1 MAYTTYDSPVG
12 ELTLVASDAGLQ
24 AIWWPDDVRAL
35 PIGERDDNHAV
46 LVRAATELD
55 EYFSGQRQEF
65 SVPLD
70 PVGTDFQRSAWEV
83 LRTIPY
89 GQTISYGEQARRLP
103 RVGRLNAPHSSLFL
117 DVRMRHR
124 HILST
129 QLILA
134 ALANG
139 GSHACNTTNMIGM
152 AMSAYG
158 AKHAYAGMLGSNM
171 LHQAFAFPCGIDN
184 HALIVRNNSIAIG
197 LNGTVYERLDLDRS
211 LGS

>member
-1 MAYTTYDSPVG
+1 
-12 ELTLVASDAGLQ
+12 
-24 AIWWPDDVRAL
+24 
-35 PIGERDDNHAV
+35 
-46 LVRAATELD
+46 
-55 EYFSGQRQEF
+55 
-65 SVPLD
+65 
-70 PVGTDFQRSAWEV
+70 
-83 LRTIPY
+83 
-89 GQTISYGEQARRLP
+89 
-103 RVGRLNAPHSSLFL
+103 
-117 DVRMRHR
+117 MRHR

-134 ALANG
+134 ALAKG

-197 LNGTVYERLDLDRS
+197 LGPFTSVSISTDPLGVKSKDTALMS
-211 LGS
+211 LSSL

>member
-1 MAYTTYDSPVG
+1 MPRRLDH
-12 ELTLVASDAGLQ
+12 LQ
-24 AIWWPDDVRAL
+24 ADIAHLDSIAL
-35 PIGERDDNHAV
+35 
-46 LVRAATELD
+46 
-55 EYFSGQRQEF
+55 
-65 SVPLD
+65 
-70 PVGTDFQRSAWEV
+70 
-83 LRTIPY
+83 
-89 GQTISYGEQARRLP
+89 GEQARRLP
-103 RVGRLNAPHSSLFL
+103 GVGRLNAPHCSLLL

-134 ALANG
+134 TLANG
-139 GSHACNTTNMIGM
+139 GSHAGNTTNMIGM

-171 LHQAFAFPCGIDN
+171 LHQTLAFPCGVDN

-197 LNGTVYERLDLDRS
+197 LNGTVYERLNLDRS

>member
-1 MAYTTYDSPVG
+1 
-12 ELTLVASDAGLQ
+12 
-24 AIWWPDDVRAL
+24 
-35 PIGERDDNHAV
+35 
-46 LVRAATELD
+46 
-55 EYFSGQRQEF
+55 
-65 SVPLD
+65 
-70 PVGTDFQRSAWEV
+70 
-83 LRTIPY
+83 
-89 GQTISYGEQARRLP
+89 
-103 RVGRLNAPHSSLFL
+103 
-117 DVRMRHR
+117 MRHR

-129 QLILA
+129 QLIPA

-139 GSHACNTTNMIGM
+139 GSHAGNTTNVIGM

-171 LHQAFAFPCGIDN
+171 LHQALAFPCGVDN

>member
-1 MAYTTYDSPVG
+1 
-12 ELTLVASDAGLQ
+12 
-24 AIWWPDDVRAL
+24 
-35 PIGERDDNHAV
+35 
-46 LVRAATELD
+46 
-55 EYFSGQRQEF
+55 
-65 SVPLD
+65 
-70 PVGTDFQRSAWEV
+70 
-83 LRTIPY
+83 
-89 GQTISYGEQARRLP
+89 
-103 RVGRLNAPHSSLFL
+103 
-117 DVRMRHR
+117 MRHR

-171 LHQAFAFPCGIDN
+171 LHQAFAFPCGLDN

>member
-1 MAYTTYDSPVG
+1 MPWCLDH
-12 ELTLVASDAGLQ
+12 LQ
-24 AIWWPDDVRAL
+24 ADIAHLESIAL
-35 PIGERDDNHAV
+35 
-46 LVRAATELD
+46 
-55 EYFSGQRQEF
+55 
-65 SVPLD
+65 
-70 PVGTDFQRSAWEV
+70 
-83 LRTIPY
+83 
-89 GQTISYGEQARRLP
+89 GEQARRLP

-129 QLILA
+129 QLILT

-139 GSHACNTTNMIGM
+139 GSHAGNTTNMIGM

-171 LHQAFAFPCGIDN
+171 LYQALAFPCGVDN
-184 HALIVRNNSIAIG
+184 HTLIVRNNSIAIG

-211 LGS
+211 LGSYIQGHTTHVPLLSIELEASNDASSVANIDNVARSSRLNAALKLGSTLAGHQAARVVDRVNAADGG